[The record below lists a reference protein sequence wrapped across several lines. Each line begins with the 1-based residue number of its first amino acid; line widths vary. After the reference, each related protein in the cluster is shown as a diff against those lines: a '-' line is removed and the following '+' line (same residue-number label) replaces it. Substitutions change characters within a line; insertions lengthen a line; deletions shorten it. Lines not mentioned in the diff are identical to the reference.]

1 METNLNMLNNAE
13 QRKKNLQEL
22 RNKYKNKLNNKRQRD
37 ESGLLNDNEE
47 IINEVT
53 VESVVEK
60 YAKET
65 LDKEKEKTSE
75 INLQNLAPKKPNWDL
90 KRDLEKRLEKLEKK
104 TQICINEIIRERL
117 KNSGDISSMPTSVEE
132 MR

>member
-1 METNLNMLNNAE
+1 MDPNLNMLNNAE
-13 QRKKNLQEL
+13 KRKNNLLEL
-22 RNKYKNKLNNKRQRD
+22 RRKYKNNNNKRQRNESVILD
-37 ESGLLNDNEE
+37 ENNEE
-47 IINEVT
+47 VLDEVT

-60 YAKET
+60 YTKET
-65 LDKEKEKTSE
+65 LEKEKSQSNE

-117 KNSGDISSMPTSVEE
+117 KNSGDISSMPTTVEE

>member
-1 METNLNMLNNAE
+1 
-13 QRKKNLQEL
+13 
-22 RNKYKNKLNNKRQRD
+22 
-37 ESGLLNDNEE
+37 LNDNEE

-75 INLQNLAPKKPNWDL
+75 IV
-90 KRDLEKRLEKLEKK
+90 
-104 TQICINEIIRERL
+104 II
-117 KNSGDISSMPTSVEE
+117 DIVIKIITYLN
-132 MR
+132 

>member
-1 METNLNMLNNAE
+1 MDPNLNMLNNAE
-13 QRKKNLQEL
+13 QRKKNLLEI
-22 RNKYKNKLNNKRQRD
+22 RKKYKGISNKRQRD
-37 ESGLLNDNEE
+37 ESGIVEDNNDE

-53 VESVVEK
+53 VESIVEK
-60 YAKET
+60 YTKDT
-65 LDKEKEKTSE
+65 LEKEKEQPNE